1 MGLTAQVVEL
11 AKAARAE
18 GVLLVRMRRGPVA
31 ELQLL
36 PPEPP
41 PPPAPKDD
49 ETPES
54 AWLRD
59 A

>member
-18 GVLLVRMRRGPVA
+18 GVLMVRMRRGPVA

-41 PPPAPKDD
+41 PVPAPKDD